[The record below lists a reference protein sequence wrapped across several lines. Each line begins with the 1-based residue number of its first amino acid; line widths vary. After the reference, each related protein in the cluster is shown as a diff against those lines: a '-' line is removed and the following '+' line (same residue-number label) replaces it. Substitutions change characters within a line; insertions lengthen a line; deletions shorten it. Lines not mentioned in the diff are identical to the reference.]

1 MKRKILVPMF
11 ASVMALSMNTV
22 ANADQVENNNENDK
36 NSDRTLDLG
45 EYQENTYKTA
55 VVKDGVA
62 VKIRNSGDVKTVA
75 YTGDEFK
82 VIGTQGEWV
91 KVSLDDGEG
100 WLAARYVDIKE
111 SIGYVTGEK
120 VNFRKEASTDSE
132 VIKELEIGSSVKVL
146 EVSEK
151 WLKVKKGEDEGY
163 IRALY
168 VSEEA
173 PVIEVE
179 EPAVSNVQTSN
190 AQNNRTQSSTSSS
203 SSNNSTNSSN
213 GQAESGNS
221 SSNSNKTTSSNG
233 QTQKPAQNNNS
244 SYNPPASSTSSV
256 QAVLNLA
263 YSKIGSP
270 YVWGAEGP
278 NSFDCSGF
286 TSYVFRNAARV
297 SLPRTSSAQSGY
309 GRTVSKSNLQAGDLV
324 FFNTSGKGVSHVGIY
339 VGGGKMIHSP
349 SSGKTVSVT
358 SIDSSY
364 YSSRFVTAKRVL

>member
-45 EYQENTYKTA
+45 EYQETTYKTA

-91 KVSLDDGEG
+91 KVSLEDGEG
-100 WLAARYVDIKE
+100 WLATRYVDIKE

-120 VNFRKEASTDSE
+120 VNFRKEANTESE
-132 VIKELEIGSSVKVL
+132 VIKELEIGSTVKVL
-146 EVSEK
+146 EANEN

-179 EPAVSNVQTSN
+179 EPVVVNETQTSN
-190 AQNNRTQSSTSSS
+190 TQSNRTQSSTSSSNSS

-213 GQAESGNS
+213 GQA
-221 SSNSNKTTSSNG
+221 
-233 QTQKPAQNNNS
+233 QKPAQNNNS

-263 YSKIGSP
+263 YSKIGCP

-286 TSYVFRNAARV
+286 TYYVIKKTTGKTIPRSSTSQGKYGKYV
-297 SLPRTSSAQSGY
+297 SR
-309 GRTVSKSNLQAGDLV
+309 KNLRKGDLV
-324 FFNTSGKGVSHVGIY
+324 FFATTGKGRVSHAGIY
-339 VGGGKMIHSP
+339 LGNNQFIHASSSKGKVVI
-349 SSGKTVSVT
+349 SSMASGHYYKT
-358 SIDSSY
+358 
-364 YSSRFVTAKRVL
+364 FVNGRRVA

>member
-45 EYQENTYKTA
+45 EYQETTYKTA

-91 KVSLDDGEG
+91 KVSLEDGEG
-100 WLAARYVDIKE
+100 WLATRYVDIKE

-120 VNFRKEASTDSE
+120 VNFRKEANTESE
-132 VIKELEIGSSVKVL
+132 VIKELEIGSTVKVL
-146 EVSEK
+146 EANEN

-179 EPAVSNVQTSN
+179 EPVVVNETQTSN
-190 AQNNRTQSSTSSS
+190 TQSNRTQSSTSSSNSS

-213 GQAESGNS
+213 GQA
-221 SSNSNKTTSSNG
+221 
-233 QTQKPAQNNNS
+233 QKPAQNNNS

-263 YSKIGSP
+263 YSKIGCP
-270 YVWGAEGP
+270 YVWGGNGP
-278 NSFDCSGF
+278 NTFDCSGLVKWCYAQVGI
-286 TSYVFRNAARV
+286 SI
-297 SLPRTSSAQSGY
+297 PRTTGELKSYGTQISVSQALPGDILWKSG
-309 GRTVSKSNLQAGDLV
+309 
-324 FFNTSGKGVSHVGIY
+324 HVGIY
-339 VGGGKMIHSP
+339 IGNGQYIHAP
-349 SSGKTVSVT
+349 QTGDVVKISSVSG
-358 SIDSSY
+358 SG
-364 YSSRFVTAKRVL
+364 FVCAVRVK

>member
-45 EYQENTYKTA
+45 EYQETTYKTA

-91 KVSLDDGEG
+91 KVSLEDGEG
-100 WLAARYVDIKE
+100 WLATRYVDIKE

-120 VNFRKEASTDSE
+120 VNFRKEANTESE
-132 VIKELEIGSSVKVL
+132 VIKELEIGSTVKVL
-146 EVSEK
+146 EANEN

-179 EPAVSNVQTSN
+179 EPVVVNETQTSN
-190 AQNNRTQSSTSSS
+190 TQSNRTQSSTSSSNSS

-213 GQAESGNS
+213 GQA
-221 SSNSNKTTSSNG
+221 
-233 QTQKPAQNNNS
+233 QKPAQNNNS

-263 YSKIGSP
+263 YSKIGCP

-286 TSYVFRNAARV
+286 TSYVFRNAAGV

-309 GRTVSKSNLQAGDLV
+309 GRTVSKSNLQPGDLV
-324 FFNTSGKGVSHVGIY
+324 FPHTGHVGIY
-339 VGGGKMIHSP
+339 IGGGQMIHAP
-349 SSGKTVSVT
+349 STGDVVKVSSV
-358 SIDSSY
+358 Y
-364 YSSRFVTAKRVL
+364 KFYTARRVV

>member
-45 EYQENTYKTA
+45 EYQETTYKTA

-91 KVSLDDGEG
+91 KVSLEDGEG
-100 WLAARYVDIKE
+100 WLATRYVDIKE

-120 VNFRKEASTDSE
+120 V
-132 VIKELEIGSSVKVL
+132 KELEIGSTVKVL
-146 EVSEK
+146 EANEN

-179 EPAVSNVQTSN
+179 EPVVVNETQTSN
-190 AQNNRTQSSTSSS
+190 TQSNRTQSSTSSSNSS

-213 GQAESGNS
+213 GQA
-221 SSNSNKTTSSNG
+221 
-233 QTQKPAQNNNS
+233 QKPAQNNNS

-263 YSKIGSP
+263 YSKIGCP

-286 TSYVFRNAARV
+286 TSYVFRNAAGV
-297 SLPRTSSAQSGY
+297 SLPRTTYDQINVGTPVAYSD
-309 GRTVSKSNLQAGDLV
+309 LQPGDLV

-339 VGGGKMIHSP
+339 VGGGNMIHSP

-358 SIDSSY
+358 SINSSY
-364 YSSRFVTAKRVL
+364 YSARFVTAKRVL

>member
-11 ASVMALSMNTV
+11 ASLMALSMNTV

-36 NSDRTLDLG
+36 NPDRTLDLG
-45 EYQENTYKTA
+45 EYQETKYKTA

-62 VKIRNSGDVKTVA
+62 VKIRNGGDVKTVA
-75 YTGDEFK
+75 YAGDEFK
-82 VIGTQGEWV
+82 VIGIQGEWV
-91 KVSLDDGEG
+91 KVSLVDGEG
-100 WLAARYVDIKE
+100 WLASRYVDITE

-120 VNFRKEASTDSE
+120 VNFRKESNTDSE
-132 VIKELEIGSSVKVL
+132 VIKELEIGSTVKVL
-146 EVSEK
+146 EANEK
-151 WLKVKKGEDEGY
+151 WMKVKNGEDEGY
-163 IRALY
+163 IRSLY

-173 PVIEVE
+173 PVIEEEEPVE
-179 EPAVSNVQTSN
+179 EPVVVSETQTSN
-190 AQNNRTQSSTSSS
+190 DQSNETQSSTRSL
-203 SSNNSTNSSN
+203 SSNNSTNSS
-213 GQAESGNS
+213 
-221 SSNSNKTTSSNG
+221 SSNNSTHSSNG
-233 QTQKPAQNNNS
+233 QTQKPVQDNNS

-256 QAVLNLA
+256 QEVLNLA
-263 YSKIGSP
+263 YSKIGAP

-286 TSYVFRNAARV
+286 TSYVFRNAAGV

-309 GRTVSKSNLQAGDLV
+309 GSTVSKSNLQPGDLV

-339 VGGGKMIHSP
+339 VGGGNMIHSP

-358 SIDSSY
+358 SINSSY